1 MKASDRPLYQ
11 LEAEA
16 VSALK
21 EARSICRN
29 SNNKEWEASWHHV
42 VVVVVVVAVAS
53 AISWTLTHARGMLR
67 LAFFGAFHVF

>member
-1 MKASDRPLYQ
+1 MKASDRPLHQ

-42 VVVVVVVAVAS
+42 VVVVVVAAVAS
-53 AISWTLTHARGMLR
+53 AISWTLTDNTWTNNMQGG
-67 LAFFGAFHVF
+67 FFS